1 MTIMRKAVVSIIALG
16 LVASLTASP
25 ALAGKKK
32 KATKTISDTI
42 AAIAFPFPN
51 LSSSTGTPQ
60 PGCTAG
66 QEGVHKVSTPLETP
80 GAGTLTFEMSGF
92 TGDWDLYLFDD
103 AGVAI
108 ARSDAAQVPD
118 MAPPEEKIV
127 APLAKGKTYQLVVC
141 NWAGAPQATADYSFT
156 YTV

>member
-1 MTIMRKAVVSIIALG
+1 MRKALVSFIALG
-16 LVASLTASP
+16 LVASLTAAP
-25 ALAGKKK
+25 ALAGKK
-32 KATKTISDTI
+32 KATKTISNTI
-42 AAIAFPFPN
+42 AATAFPFPN
-51 LSSSTGTPQ
+51 LSSHTGTAE

-80 GAGTLTFEMSGF
+80 GNGTLTFEMSGF
-92 TGDWDLYLFDD
+92 TGDWDLYLIDD

-108 ARSDAAQVPD
+108 ARSDNEQVGEA

-141 NWAGAPQATADYSFT
+141 NWAGAPQATADYSFV
-156 YTV
+156 YTL